1 MKNKFLL
8 YSIIIFG
15 QGCTSIDQPVAS
27 RALVEQQL
35 IAPDSNIDSTLSTA
49 LSNSKNGA
57 VFSIQNRDLVIGSKF
72 FAATGLT
79 CRKVSS
85 VQNGEDIYCHSSI
98 GSWFKVNKIISI
110 YNEST
115 L

>member
-1 MKNKFLL
+1 MKNTFLL
-8 YSIIIFG
+8 FSILISV

-35 IAPDSNIDSTLSTA
+35 ITQDSSVDSTLSTA
-49 LSNSKNGA
+49 LSNLKSGA
-57 VFSIQNRDLVIGSKF
+57 VFSIQNRDVVIGSKF

-85 VQNGEDIYCHSSI
+85 VQNGEDIYCYSSI
-98 GSWFKVNKIISI
+98 GNWFKVNKIISI